1 MIQMRNEIVLV
12 RYLLCCLAAGSVG
25 CGGSDVYDGQPSTH
39 PPTMQV
45 APNLPI
51 TKVVEVDAGSDA
63 QKVIDTNTQWAEMC
77 YWQQGK
83 NVFARHAFPGLDPA
97 LIATHVRVYEAL
109 DIPVE
114 VSVPL
119 VSYGEAWYDCGLVG
133 KSTPM
138 IIFSWVE

>member
-1 MIQMRNEIVLV
+1 MVK
-12 RYLLCCLAAGSVG
+12 YLLLGVVAANVG
-25 CGGSDVYDGQPSTH
+25 CGGGDLAQDEPSIK
-39 PPTMQV
+39 PPTSMV

-51 TKVVEVDAGSDA
+51 IKVVEVDAGSDA

-77 YWQQGK
+77 YCQQGTH
-83 NVFARHAFPGLDPA
+83 VFARHAFPGLDPA

-119 VSYGEAWYDCGLVG
+119 VSYGEAWYDCGPVG
-133 KSTPM
+133 KTTPM

>member
-51 TKVVEVDAGSDA
+51 TKVVEVDAG
-63 QKVIDTNTQWAEMC
+63 VNHQWPEMC
-77 YWQQGK
+77 YYQQGTH
-83 NVFARHAFPGLDPA
+83 VYAMHSFPGVEA
-97 LIATHVRVYEAL
+97 VTIYEHVKVYEAL
-109 DIPVE
+109 DVPVPV
-114 VSVPL
+114 VSPL
-119 VSYGEAWYDCGLVG
+119 VTYGEAWYDCGPVG
-133 KSTPM
+133 KTTPV
-138 IIFSWVE
+138 IVFNWIE